1 MTATAAAKPLP
12 DSGIVPHQHA
22 PEQRLVQSLCCA
34 SQLGYTAT
42 STPTKG
48 HRLMFRLIFWIALIG
63 IAFWLW
69 KRIKNPTARPE
80 PRTDDTQVMVRC
92 AHCNLHV
99 PQREAL
105 ERSGSWYC
113 SSQHLQLGPR
123 KLDQ

>member
-1 MTATAAAKPLP
+1 MSKLLTL
-12 DSGIVPHQHA
+12 
-22 PEQRLVQSLCCA
+22 
-34 SQLGYTAT
+34 
-42 STPTKG
+42 
-48 HRLMFRLIFWIALIG
+48 IALIG

-69 KRIKNPTARPE
+69 KRIKNPAARPE

>member
-1 MTATAAAKPLP
+1 
-12 DSGIVPHQHA
+12 
-22 PEQRLVQSLCCA
+22 
-34 SQLGYTAT
+34 
-42 STPTKG
+42 
-48 HRLMFRLIFWIALIG
+48 MFRLIFWIALIG